1 MGDLIVSNH
10 SSYIDVLL
18 LSRACPSYL
27 LPVLSPSAPPPS
39 AAAARGAA
47 RKRGPGA
54 YMPETLREKV
64 SGEARLVGWKA
75 VGLVT
80 ALMQVARPPL
90 EGDASDA
97 DVKPFDKALQEA
109 NAPCVVFPEV
119 SQSSNV
125 SGHLLTTAAQL
136 VTSNNRALL
145 RPAPIFPTTW
155 RELYARTGA
164 LRDLPR
170 SPRMYITAIK

>member
-1 MGDLIVSNH
+1 
-10 SSYIDVLL
+10 
-18 LSRACPSYL
+18 
-27 LPVLSPSAPPPS
+27 
-39 AAAARGAA
+39 
-47 RKRGPGA
+47 
-54 YMPETLREKV
+54 
-64 SGEARLVGWKA
+64 
-75 VGLVT
+75 
-80 ALMQVARPPL
+80 
-90 EGDASDA
+90 
-97 DVKPFDKALQEA
+97 
-109 NAPCVVFPEV
+109 VFPEV
-119 SQSSNV
+119 SQSSNG